1 MRTYQDPK
9 VEVQGYDGTA
19 ERFVCLGIKSA
30 FMRLTGGIHSAVEFD
45 LFADDQ
51 GLRVLRDK
59 LTSYLEFADHIDE
72 ARAEYETAKAASAA
86 EPEREAVPA

>member
-1 MRTYQDPK
+1 MRAYQDPK

-19 ERFVCLGIKSA
+19 GRFVCLGIKSA
-30 FMRLTGGIHSAVEFD
+30 FMRLTGGVHNTAELD

-59 LTSYLEFADHIDE
+59 LTSYLEFTDHIDE
-72 ARAEYETAKAASAA
+72 ARAEYDAAKADVSA
-86 EPEREAVPA
+86 EPKREAVPA